1 MDFGVWDHIDRSALG
16 TGEQFETRLKLAEA
30 YDAAGFYAYHVA
42 EHHGTPFG
50 LAPSPGIFFAAIAQ
64 RTRRLRFGPLVY
76 LLPLYHPLRLYDEIC
91 MLDQL
96 SGGRFELGVGRGIS
110 PHELG
115 IFGVDPNESHARFKE
130 ALALILQACVS
141 ETLNFEGEFY
151 SARDVPLL
159 LKPVQTPHPPLWY
172 GAIKPDTADWAAR
185 NNMNIVC
192 GNGPT
197 VEIRAVTDRY
207 RAVWQELG
215 HGRAA
220 LPKLGMTR
228 QLVIAD
234 TDEEAA
240 RIARRAFKL
249 YRSNFVSLWE
259 RRGDP
264 LAAVLMPEDYAAVEQ
279 HGEALAGSAETVR
292 RTLLKQ
298 VTEAGTNYLVCRF
311 AFGDL
316 SFEESRRSLRLFVE
330 NVMPGLRPV
339 ETGDMKGPTSGGSM
353 APNAKVSRS

>member
-1 MDFGVWDHIDRSALG
+1 MEFGVWDHIDRSNLG
-16 TGEQFETRLKLAEA
+16 AGEQFEARLQLAEA

-50 LAPSPGIFFAAIAQ
+50 LAPSPGIFFAALAQ

-91 MLDQL
+91 MLDQM

-115 IFGVDPNESHARFKE
+115 TFGIDPDEAQSRFRE

-141 ETLNFEGEFY
+141 TTLNFEGKFY
-151 SARDVPLL
+151 SARDVPLQ
-159 LKPVQTPHPPLWY
+159 LKPVQLPHPPLWY
-172 GAIKPDTADWAAR
+172 GAVKPDTADWAAR
-185 NNMNIVC
+185 HDINIVC

-197 VEIRAVTDRY
+197 AEIRAVTDRY

-215 HGRAA
+215 HSLGA

-228 QLVIAD
+228 QLVLAE
-234 TDEEAA
+234 TDEEAG
-240 RIARRAFKL
+240 RVARRAFRL
-249 YRSNFVSLWE
+249 YRSSFVSLWK

-264 LAAVLMPEDYAAVEQ
+264 LAAVLMPDDYAAVEQ
-279 HGEALAGSAETVR
+279 HGEALAGSADTVR
-292 RTLLKQ
+292 RALLRQ
-298 VTEAGTNYLVCRF
+298 VSEAGVNYLVCRF

-316 SFEESRRSLRLFVE
+316 SLEESQRSVRLFIDK
-330 NVMPGLRPV
+330 VMPALRAAEPH
-339 ETGDMKGPTSGGSM
+339 D
-353 APNAKVSRS
+353 AKVA